1 MNYYFSYAIRC
12 IIRRIIY
19 FLTKPKYLLIIVTSI
34 IVIFLL
40 SNYTNVFGYEG
51 DNSYTDK
58 NATILACYDSIASDL
73 VNRMQTSP
81 NSLLDS
87 YLTDGQ
93 YSYYLYYGSA
103 DGGDMLSAQQWNT
116 NYLYIAVYKTS
127 SRTITATAQDRYQGM
142 TTNIYYVTNI
152 YDLMRY
158 NGNIFEVPS
167 VTNGQYIPSPL
178 LSYHSSIITNYYNN
192 STASA
197 TQSITSA
204 INNQTNT
211 IQQQTNTIQQ
221 QTTVIQETQDFLEND
236 TVQDSTM
243 TIDTSGMT
251 VNDNGVNNFFTTFIN
266 SVYNLFNNID
276 STVETISIPM
286 PFNMPDIVL
295 RSDIISSH
303 ISNTILFTL
312 IQTFWWFV
320 LSRYIIYF
328 VFRMI
333 KWLSDGEL
341 AERGVFAFADWLD
354 NYNAIIKS
362 YMM

>member
-40 SNYTNVFGYEG
+40 SNYTTVFGWEG

-58 NATILACYDSIASDL
+58 NATIISSYDSIASDL
-73 VNRMQTSP
+73 VNRMQNSP

-93 YSYYLYYGSA
+93 YSYYLYYGAS
-103 DGGDMLSAQQWNT
+103 DGSDMLSVQQWNT
-116 NYLYIAVYKTS
+116 NYLYIAVYKTT
-127 SRTITATAQDRYQGM
+127 SRTITATTQDRYQGM

-158 NGNIFEVPS
+158 NGNTFEVPS
-167 VTNGQYIPSPL
+167 ATNGQYIPSPL
-178 LSYHSSIITNYYNN
+178 LSYHSAIITGYYNN
-192 STASA
+192 SVNSASE
-197 TQSITSA
+197 SITSA
-204 INNQTNT
+204 IN
-211 IQQQTNTIQQ
+211 QQTNTIEQ
-221 QTTVIQETQDFLEND
+221 QTTVIQDTQDFLEDD
-236 TVQDSTM
+236 TIQDSSM
-243 TIDTSGMT
+243 SIDTTGMT
-251 VNDNGVNNFFTTFIN
+251 VSDNGVNNFFTDFLN
-266 SVYNLFNNID
+266 SVYNIFVNID
-276 STVETISIPM
+276 STVETITIPM
-286 PFNMPDIVL
+286 PYNIPDIVL

-303 ISNTILFTL
+303 INNTILFTL
-312 IQTFWWFV
+312 IQTFWWFII
-320 LSRYIIYF
+320 SRYIIHF

-333 KWLSDGEL
+333 KWLTDGEL

-354 NYNAIIKS
+354 SYNSIIKS